1 MPDKKK
7 RTKKRREAAEE
18 AAEEPPAPEARAP
31 RGKKAYERKIFSDD
45 ERRNLL
51 NGYAELPREQ
61 WEKLGAP
68 VYIRVE
74 KTDGRFMR
82 GGQVVRVFQND
93 DEAAKRVELR
103 AALTGR
109 TFTFLFSDLAK
120 VWAKGA
126 LPDKNPAEEIAEL
139 RQRVAKLE
147 IDLNR
152 LVRVVAK
159 VRASQESY

>member
-1 MPDKKK
+1 MPEKKK
-7 RTKKRREAAEE
+7 RSKKRREPAEE
-18 AAEEPPAPEARAP
+18 APPEAPPARAA
-31 RGKKAYERKIFSDD
+31 RGKKTYERKIFTDE
-45 ERRNLL
+45 ERRNHL
-51 NGYAELPREQ
+51 NGYTELPRDKWDE
-61 WEKLGAP
+61 LGSP

-82 GGQVVRVFQND
+82 GGQVVRVFQNE
-93 DEAAKRVELR
+93 DEASKRVELR
-103 AALTGR
+103 AAMTGR

-120 VWAKGA
+120 IWSKGA
-126 LPDKNPAEEIAEL
+126 LPDKNPAEELAEL

-159 VRASQESY
+159 VRASQEAY